1 MDVSL
6 VYPGVNDAARRWR
19 SSHYICFRYTFRTEN
34 IKKTKE
40 KTSAKNSFNSR
51 ISLKPSINH
60 CRVSLMEC
68 LHYSDSSSFFC
79 VSQSFLS
86 RLFFLVLCVCVC
98 FISTVSVIAVARLA
112 TQMMALLLYLFS
124 RLDFAVKGREKK
136 TVSWRDTLSSFD
148 FLSGDCREILSV
160 TNGMSIKLLFLKK
173 NKKNIFLGT
182 TLK

>member
-1 MDVSL
+1 M
-6 VYPGVNDAARRWR
+6 
-19 SSHYICFRYTFRTEN
+19 
-34 IKKTKE
+34 
-40 KTSAKNSFNSR
+40 
-51 ISLKPSINH
+51 
-60 CRVSLMEC
+60 
-68 LHYSDSSSFFC
+68 
-79 VSQSFLS
+79 
-86 RLFFLVLCVCVC
+86 CVC
-98 FISTVSVIAVARLA
+98 FISNVSVIAVARLA